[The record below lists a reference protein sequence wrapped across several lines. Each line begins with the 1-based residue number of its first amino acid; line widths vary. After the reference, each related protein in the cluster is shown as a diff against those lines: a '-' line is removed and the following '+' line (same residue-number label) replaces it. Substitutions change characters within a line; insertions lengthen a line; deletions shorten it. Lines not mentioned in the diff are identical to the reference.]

1 VLNNIKEDKEYV
13 SDLSLSI
20 LNGILELIE
29 GNIESKYNLDYELE
43 FFNGGTFKAY
53 IEASDKKESVYYEV
67 EFNDYLS
74 SFSVVEKDKALEY
87 AATYCESD
95 YAACS
100 FLGFLEGITYLRNI

>member
-1 VLNNIKEDKEYV
+1 MIDYNEIIEEAEMMYEPED
-13 SDLSLSI
+13 
-20 LNGILELIE
+20 
-29 GNIESKYNLDYELE
+29 
-43 FFNGGTFKAY
+43 
-53 IEASDKKESVYYEV
+53 

-74 SFSVVEKDKALEY
+74 SFSDVEKDKALEY